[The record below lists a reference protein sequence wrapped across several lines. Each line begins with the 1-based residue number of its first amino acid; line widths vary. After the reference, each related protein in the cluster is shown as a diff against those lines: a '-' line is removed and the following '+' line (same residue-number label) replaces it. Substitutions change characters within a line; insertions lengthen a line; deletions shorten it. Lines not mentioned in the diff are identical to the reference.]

1 MIRIFIADDH
11 PIVRDGL
18 KQIISEQA
26 DMRVV
31 GEAVNGDD
39 LLLALREELPDVLL
53 CDMSMP
59 GRSGI
64 ELIKTIKADWPD
76 LPLLVLSIHEDDV
89 YAVRTI
95 KAGAMGYLTKACHSE
110 QLLSAIRRV
119 FSGRLY
125 INPDVAEKLALQ
137 AIGGEQLPHS
147 VLSDREYQVLV
158 MMAEGLTVT
167 EIARRLHRSVKTI
180 STHKTNIMQKM
191 NFSNMAELFRY
202 AIEHNLL
209 NVPAGA

>member
-76 LPLLVLSIHEDDV
+76 LP
-89 YAVRTI
+89 
-95 KAGAMGYLTKACHSE
+95 
-110 QLLSAIRRV
+110 
-119 FSGRLY
+119 
-125 INPDVAEKLALQ
+125 
-137 AIGGEQLPHS
+137 
-147 VLSDREYQVLV
+147 
-158 MMAEGLTVT
+158 
-167 EIARRLHRSVKTI
+167 
-180 STHKTNIMQKM
+180 
-191 NFSNMAELFRY
+191 
-202 AIEHNLL
+202 
-209 NVPAGA
+209 